1 MAAAG
6 DGSRRKTAC
15 VTGGN
20 GYIASALVKMLLE
33 KGYAV
38 KTTVRNPDDMEKNSH
53 LKDLQALGP
62 LEVFRADLQE
72 EGSFDDAV
80 TGCDYVFLV
89 AAPVNLKT
97 ENPEKDMVESAVGG
111 TLNVMRSCVRS
122 NSKLRR
128 ADRCSSRTRSIY
140 LTE

>member
-1 MAAAG
+1 MPAGAGAAVKG
-6 DGSRRKTAC
+6 KTAC

-53 LKDLQALGP
+53 LMELQALGP
-62 LEVFRADLQE
+62 LEVLRADLDY

-80 TGCDYVFLV
+80 
-89 AAPVNLKT
+89 AAPVNLT
-97 ENPEKDMVESAVGG
+97 SENPE
-111 TLNVMRSCVRS
+111 VRWTS
-122 NSKLRR
+122 GEPF
-128 ADRCSSRTRSIY
+128 ACAA
-140 LTE
+140 